1 MQKPLNQQDNTPSN
15 YVNLNSGMKGHL
27 QEHAVSQ
34 NNAQVGSGGVKCI
47 ENNSIMLPGKHGAV
61 GGNPVNPRVNDSA
74 AQMHQDTFNVTPK
87 NIGIGN
93 LDAPNNSKKKEIS
106 KQDEDEDE
114 EELKIPILFNNFE
127 GFKDVDMKK

>member
-15 YVNLNSGMKGHL
+15 YVKLNSGMNGHL
-27 QEHAVSQ
+27 LEHAVSQ
-34 NNAQVGSGGVKCI
+34 NNAHISGGGKLF
-47 ENNSIMLPGKHGAV
+47 EHNSIMIPGKQGAV

-74 AQMHQDTFNVTPK
+74 AHMHQDTFNVTPK

>member
-1 MQKPLNQQDNTPSN
+1 M
-15 YVNLNSGMKGHL
+15 
-27 QEHAVSQ
+27 
-34 NNAQVGSGGVKCI
+34 
-47 ENNSIMLPGKHGAV
+47 MLGGKHLAV
-61 GGNPVNPRVNDSA
+61 GGIVMGPPVHDSA
-74 AQMHQDTFNVTPK
+74 ARMHQETFNVTPK

-93 LDAPNNSKKKEIS
+93 LEGLNTGKKQEIS

>member
-1 MQKPLNQQDNTPSN
+1 
-15 YVNLNSGMKGHL
+15 MKGHL
-27 QEHAVSQ
+27 LENEVCQ
-34 NNAQVGSGGVKCI
+34 NNAHIGGGGKCI
-47 ENNSIMLPGKHGAV
+47 EQNSIMLPGKQGAV

-74 AQMHQDTFNVTPK
+74 AQMHQETFNVTPR

-93 LDAPNNSKKKEIS
+93 LDAPNTGKKKEIS